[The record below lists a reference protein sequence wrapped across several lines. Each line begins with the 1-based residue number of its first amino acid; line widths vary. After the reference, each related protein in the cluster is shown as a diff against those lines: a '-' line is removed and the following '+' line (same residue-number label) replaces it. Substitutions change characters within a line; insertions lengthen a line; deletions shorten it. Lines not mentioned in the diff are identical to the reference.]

1 MTNKQKLELRLSELR
16 SRLNEISGLAGA
28 AFTDEIRTE
37 SETLAVEFRDTESR
51 WRSATIADSGNNGDG
66 EVRRVEDDDSES
78 TEIRQLSEK
87 VELRRYLDVA
97 AQRGTLDGAESELNA
112 ALNIRSAGVSVPWA
126 ALVPNRR
133 RVERVESRVD
143 ASTALPASGPQTI
156 ERDFVGR
163 VFAGGGADFLG
174 VRFDSVPVGEASHFV
189 LTAGASGVHK
199 SEGAAQDAVEA
210 TIEGRVLEPHRL
222 TAAYSF
228 RVEDLARSMN
238 LEESLRMDLAGALR
252 EAMDSAVLNGAVD
265 GPAGL
270 LNTLA
275 APDDPTD
282 EIVYAGIITEAA
294 KGVDGRYAKNLLQI
308 RMLLGSETYQKIAG
322 SFNSDG
328 TMTGSDY
335 LIQRSGGLAA
345 SALIPDAAS
354 DIQEGVLARME
365 APGNAVAAVWEQ
377 GVSLTIRD
385 EFTRANRGEVR
396 LQAIGLWDFAI
407 LRSDGFESLKFLLA

>member
-1 MTNKQKLELRLSELR
+1 MTNKQKLELRLSEIR
-16 SRLNEISGLAGA
+16 TRLNEISGLEGE

-51 WRSATIADSGNNGDG
+51 WRSATIADSENNGDG

-78 TEIRQLSEK
+78 TEIRQLSDK
-87 VELRRYLDVA
+87 VELRRYLDA
-97 AQRGTLDGAESELNA
+97 AATRGSLDGAESELNA
-112 ALNIRSAGVSVPWA
+112 ALHIRSAGVSVPWA
-126 ALVPNRR
+126 AICPRR
-133 RVERVESRVD
+133 LERVEARADV
-143 ASTALPASGPQTI
+143 STGLPAQGSQTI
-156 ERDFVGR
+156 EREFVGR
-163 VFAGGGADFLG
+163 AFAGGGADFLG

-199 SEGAAQDAVEA
+199 AAGAEQDAVEA
-210 TIEGRVLEPHRL
+210 TIEGKVLQPHRL
-222 TAAYSF
+222 TAAYAF

-238 LEESLRMDLAGALR
+238 LEEALRQDLASSLR

-282 EIVYAGIITEAA
+282 EIVYTGIITEAA

-322 SFNSDG
+322 SF
-328 TMTGSDY
+328 
-335 LIQRSGGLAA
+335 
-345 SALIPDAAS
+345 
-354 DIQEGVLARME
+354 
-365 APGNAVAAVWEQ
+365 
-377 GVSLTIRD
+377 
-385 EFTRANRGEVR
+385 
-396 LQAIGLWDFAI
+396 
-407 LRSDGFESLKFLLA
+407 K

>member
-1 MTNKQKLELRLSELR
+1 
-16 SRLNEISGLAGA
+16 
-28 AFTDEIRTE
+28 
-37 SETLAVEFRDTESR
+37 
-51 WRSATIADSGNNGDG
+51 
-66 EVRRVEDDDSES
+66 
-78 TEIRQLSEK
+78 
-87 VELRRYLDVA
+87 
-97 AQRGTLDGAESELNA
+97 
-112 ALNIRSAGVSVPWA
+112 
-126 ALVPNRR
+126 
-133 RVERVESRVD
+133 
-143 ASTALPASGPQTI
+143 
-156 ERDFVGR
+156 
-163 VFAGGGADFLG
+163 
-174 VRFDSVPVGEASHFV
+174 
-189 LTAGASGVHK
+189 
-199 SEGAAQDAVEA
+199 
-210 TIEGRVLEPHRL
+210 
-222 TAAYSF
+222 
-228 RVEDLARSMN
+228 MN
-238 LEESLRMDLAGALR
+238 LEEALRQDLAGALR

-282 EIVYAGIITEAA
+282 EIVYAGIIKVRRRKESMGDT
-294 KGVDGRYAKNLLQI
+294 RRNLLQV

-354 DIQEGVLARME
+354 DIQAGVLARME

-385 EFTRANRGEVR
+385 EFTRANRGEIR

>member
-16 SRLNEISGLAGA
+16 SRLNEISGLEGE

-87 VELRRYLDVA
+87 AELRHYLESA
-97 AQRGTLDGAESELNA
+97 ATRSSLTGAEGELNS
-112 ALNIRSAGVSVPWA
+112 ALGIRSAGVSVPWQA
-126 ALVPNRR
+126 IAPRR
-133 RVERVESRVD
+133 LERAVEARADV
-143 ASTALPASGPQTI
+143 STAIPAQGSQTI

-189 LTAGASGVHK
+189 LTAGASGIHK
-199 SEGAAQDAVEA
+199 AAGAEQDAVEA
-210 TIEGRVLEPHRL
+210 TIEGKVLQPHRL
-222 TAAYSF
+222 SAAYSF

-238 LEESLRMDLAGALR
+238 LEEALRQDLASSLR

-354 DIQEGVLARME
+354 DIQAGVLARME

-385 EFTRANRGEVR
+385 EFTRANRGEIR
-396 LQAIGLWDFAI
+396 LQAVGLWDFAI

>member
-16 SRLNEISGLAGA
+16 SRLNEISGLEGE

-87 VELRRYLDVA
+87 AELRHYLESA
-97 AQRGTLDGAESELNA
+97 ATRSSLTGAESELNA
-112 ALNIRSAGVSVPWA
+112 ALKIRSSGVSVPWQA
-126 ALVPNRR
+126 IAPRR
-133 RVERVESRVD
+133 LERAVEARADV
-143 ASTALPASGPQTI
+143 STAIPAQGSQTI

-189 LTAGASGVHK
+189 LTAGASGIHK
-199 SEGAAQDAVEA
+199 AAGAEQDAVEA
-210 TIEGRVLEPHRL
+210 TIEGKVLQPHRL
-222 TAAYSF
+222 SAAYSF

-238 LEESLRMDLAGALR
+238 LEEALRQDLASSLR

-354 DIQEGVLARME
+354 DIQAGVLARME

-385 EFTRANRGEVR
+385 EFTRANRGEIR
-396 LQAIGLWDFAI
+396 LQAVGLWDFAI

>member
-1 MTNKQKLELRLSELR
+1 MTNKQKLELRLSEIR
-16 SRLNEISGLAGA
+16 TRLNEISGLEGE

-51 WRSATIADSGNNGDG
+51 WRSATIADSENNGDG

-78 TEIRQLSEK
+78 TEIRQLTEK
-87 VELRRYLDVA
+87 AELRHYLESA
-97 AQRGTLDGAESELNA
+97 ATRSSLTGAESELNA
-112 ALNIRSAGVSVPWA
+112 ALNIRSAGVSVPWQA
-126 ALVPNRR
+126 IAPRR
-133 RVERVESRVD
+133 LERVEARADV
-143 ASTALPASGPQTI
+143 STGLPAQGSQTI
-156 ERDFVGR
+156 EREFVGR

-189 LTAGASGVHK
+189 LTAGASGSHK
-199 SEGAAQDAVEA
+199 AAGAEQDAVEA

-222 TAAYSF
+222 TASYSF

-354 DIQEGVLARME
+354 DIQAGVLARME

>member
-16 SRLNEISGLAGA
+16 SRLNEISGLEGE

-51 WRSATIADSGNNGDG
+51 WRSATIADSENNGDG

-87 VELRRYLDVA
+87 VSLPRYLESA
-97 AQRGTLDGAESELNA
+97 ATRSSLDGAESELNA
-112 ALNIRSAGVSVPWA
+112 ALHIRSAGVSVPWA
-126 ALVPNRR
+126 AVCPRR
-133 RVERVESRVD
+133 LERVEARADV
-143 ASTALPASGPQTI
+143 STGLPAQGSQTI
-156 ERDFVGR
+156 EREFVGR

-189 LTAGASGVHK
+189 LTAGASGAHK
-199 SEGAAQDAVEA
+199 SEGAAQDATEA
-210 TIEGRVLEPHRL
+210 TIEGKVLEPHRL
-222 TAAYSF
+222 TAGYVF
-228 RVEDLARSMN
+228 RVEDLARSAN

-282 EIVYAGIITEAA
+282 EIAYSGIITSAA

-354 DIQEGVLARME
+354 DIQKGVLARME

-385 EFTRANRGEVR
+385 EFTRANRGEIR
-396 LQAIGLWDFAI
+396 LQAVGLWDFAI